1 MANTVKQIW
10 RAVDVNMGV
19 FPRNFLN
26 DPDLIEDNFYRPHLN
41 VLIANMN
48 LPKEKQIVPYPS
60 FNH

>member
-26 DPDLIEDNFYRPHLN
+26 DPDLIEDNFYRPHLTN
-41 VLIANMN
+41 MLI
-48 LPKEKQIVPYPS
+48 ES
-60 FNH
+60 T

>member
-1 MANTVKQIW
+1 M
-10 RAVDVNMGV
+10 MGV
-19 FPRNFLN
+19 FPRNFQN